1 MNVPRIFISSLG
13 CPKNLADAEV
23 MAGELAGAGWEVVS
37 SEAEADAALVNTC
50 AFLGSAVKES
60 EAEIRRLLALKKAG
74 RLRKVV
80 IAGCLTERMKGAL
93 LEKFPGADAAV
104 GPGSLRGIARAV
116 EEGGLM
122 LSPQAALEAP
132 PLKLR
137 LTAPHSAYLKVAD
150 GCDNRCAYCLIPS
163 LRGPFRSKP
172 LDHAVAEARA
182 LAESGAKEISLIAQ
196 DTTLYGADLYGKPAL
211 ARLLRKVSAIK
222 GLRWIRVMYAY
233 PERVTT
239 ELLRVM
245 AGAENIC
252 RYLDLPLQHASDA
265 VLKAMNRRSTEKGLR
280 RTLASIRR
288 LLPGAAIRTN
298 FIVGFP
304 GETEKDFA
312 RLLRFVREERLD
324 NVGVFKYS
332 PEPGTS
338 AAGFPDQVPEKVK
351 TARMHELLAAQAAV
365 VDSLNAGLVGK
376 KFEVLMDSPRFGRT
390 YRDAPEIDGT
400 VETAAGPGG
409 KKPRP
414 GDLVKVLIT
423 SARGY
428 RRKGRLI

>member
-1 MNVPRIFISSLG
+1 MPRIFISSLG

-37 SEAEADAALVNTC
+37 SETEADAALVNTC

-60 EAEIRRLLALKKAG
+60 ETEIRRLLALKKRG
-74 RLRKVV
+74 LLKKVV

-93 LEKFPGADAAV
+93 LEKFPEADAAI
-104 GPGSLRGIARAV
+104 GPGSLREIARAL
-116 EEGGLM
+116 EKGGLL

-172 LDHAVAEARA
+172 LEDAVAEARL
-182 LAESGAKEISLIAQ
+182 LAGSGAKEISLIAQ

-233 PERVTT
+233 PERVTP

-288 LLPGAAIRTN
+288 LLPGAAVRTN

-304 GETEKDFA
+304 GETDKDFS
-312 RLLRFVREERLD
+312 RLLRFVRDERLD

-338 AAGFPDQVPEKVK
+338 AAGFPDQVPETVK
-351 TARMHELLAAQAAV
+351 TERMNELLAAQAAA
-365 VDSLNAGLVGK
+365 VDSINSALVGK

-400 VETAAGPGG
+400 VEVAAAAG
-409 KKPRP
+409 KKPRA
-414 GDLVKVLIT
+414 GDFLRVRIT

-428 RRKGRLI
+428 SRKGVPC